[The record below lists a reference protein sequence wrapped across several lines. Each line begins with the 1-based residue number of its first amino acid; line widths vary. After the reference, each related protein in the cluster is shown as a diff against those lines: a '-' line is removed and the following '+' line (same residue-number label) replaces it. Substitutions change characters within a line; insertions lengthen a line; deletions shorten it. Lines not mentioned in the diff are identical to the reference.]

1 MVVVVPSLYNSD
13 VRCPFFCS
21 PSLTLGVLS
30 SEILFVFYVLS
41 PSDSSSSYTD
51 MQAAICI

>member
-13 VRCPFFCS
+13 VRCPFFFS